1 METIKTLRD
10 IYSFPGFRARATL
23 KPHPKDPDGRIVRLE
38 RRQKKQSALAAVGRY
53 QAFGTD
59 ALTWSGTWTPV
70 QPEYTLNSSIAGLP
84 ARSAKP

>member
-10 IYSFPGFRARATL
+10 IYSFPGFRARARL

-53 QAFGTD
+53 QAFETD
-59 ALTWSGTWTPV
+59 ELTWSETWMPV
-70 QPEYTLNSSIAGLP
+70 QPAYTLNSSTAGLP
-84 ARSAKP
+84 ARIAKP

>member
-1 METIKTLRD
+1 MKTIKTFRD
-10 IYSFPGFRARATL
+10 LYSFPGFRARATL

-38 RRQKKQSALAAVGRY
+38 RRQKKQSASFVVDRY

-59 ALTWSGTWTPV
+59 GLTWCGTWMPV
-70 QPEYTLNSSIAGLP
+70 QPAYTLNLNTAGLP